1 MSSAICLTPAW
12 RAVTVAGAKVGLQLV
27 KHHSLLGLA
36 GIFSSR
42 ESSSPPSHLKWLTFY
57 IKVDERSSFDP
68 PVSSSDLIPI
78 CKEYF
83 SVGTLDFLSFLSG
96 PKEKKKK
103 EKKRCRYP
111 GPKYVCPLEF
121 QWEPDCPQGP
131 LGRAH
136 SMSPWLAHLQG
147 QHLTT
152 QIAGGS
158 ESTSPKSA
166 GIHPPGSYIM
176 KCHL

>member
-103 EKKRCRYP
+103 GKEKMQVPWTQVCVSPRVSVGTRLPPRAPRQSSFHVSLTCASPRTASHYP
-111 GPKYVCPLEF
+111 NCWGL
-121 QWEPDCPQGP
+121 
-131 LGRAH
+131 
-136 SMSPWLAHLQG
+136 
-147 QHLTT
+147 
-152 QIAGGS
+152 
-158 ESTSPKSA
+158 
-166 GIHPPGSYIM
+166 
-176 KCHL
+176 

>member
-1 MSSAICLTPAW
+1 MSSAICLSPAW

-42 ESSSPPSHLKWLTFY
+42 ESSSPPSHLKRLTFY

-96 PKEKKKK
+96 PKEKKKR
-103 EKKRCRYP
+103 KRKDAGTLDP
-111 GPKYVCPLEF
+111 
-121 QWEPDCPQGP
+121 
-131 LGRAH
+131 
-136 SMSPWLAHLQG
+136 SMCVP
-147 QHLTT
+147 
-152 QIAGGS
+152 
-158 ESTSPKSA
+158 
-166 GIHPPGSYIM
+166 
-176 KCHL
+176 